1 MTDWR
6 AEATRAAWDVCD
18 NEHHWDFPCSDCESR
33 AGLFLAF
40 AERYAEE
47 RVREEREACA
57 HKADGWANSQSCG
70 HHDDNPCCHI
80 RTGVGIAAAIRAR
93 GGAPASAAMSARG
106 EGA

>member
-6 AEATRAAWDVCD
+6 AEAEKLLGPMDTD
-18 NEHHWDFPCSDCESR
+18 
-33 AGLFLAF
+33 GLRWELDINAILAF
-40 AERYAEE
+40 AERYAAEQ
-47 RVREEREACA
+47 VREEREACA

-93 GGAPASAAMSARG
+93 G